1 MTESNDD
8 LDAPRTSE
16 TSSADK
22 LALISAQRS
31 ALKQVIKISL
41 SISKMQQGLQAA
53 QLLGKS
59 TSEIPSNYLKK
70 FDTLK
75 TGISD
80 QPNNKL
86 EQSLEIL
93 DKYINSALD
102 KVFDIVNQGEKS
114 LSENDSSSITLD
126 DINNSIHQELDDF
139 RRKSQ
144 TAVVIR
150 LLLRERGIKTQGL
163 VFGIPQDD
171 IASKLFSLNKKEKEY
186 RKTIQKEI
194 NTMSKYVNNVLAD
207 PELPNNIRE
216 EMQATKDSL
225 QKNLEYLLAGK
236 RLENMPIVF
245 EMIEISSGAKDQEDD
260 KQAPEPGND
269 IEPSEAAST
278 KKEKRGFFSR
288 ASEWINTPTK
298 VKWKDIDKYK

>member
-1 MTESNDD
+1 MVESNDD
-8 LDAPRTSE
+8 INAPRTTDS
-16 TSSADK
+16 SSADK
-22 LALISAQRS
+22 LALISSQRS
-31 ALKQVIKISL
+31 ALKQIIKISL
-41 SISKMQQGLQAA
+41 SIRKMQQGLEAA

-59 TSEIPSNYLKK
+59 TSEIPSTYLKK

-75 TGISD
+75 SGISD
-80 QPNNKL
+80 QPNDKL

-102 KVFDIVNQGEKS
+102 KVVDIVNQGENS
-114 LSENDSSSITLD
+114 LSEHDSSSVTID

-171 IASKLFSLNKKEKEY
+171 IASKIFDLNKKEKVY
-186 RKTIQKEI
+186 RKTIQTEI
-194 NTMSKYVNNVLAD
+194 NTMNKYVNHVLAD
-207 PELPNNIRE
+207 PELPNNIRT

-236 RLENMPIVF
+236 RIENMPIVF
-245 EMIEISSGAKDQEDD
+245 EMIEMSSTEEDE
-260 KQAPEPGND
+260 KQVPDATDND
-269 IEPSEAAST
+269 TNEEVPT
-278 KKEKRGFFSR
+278 KNIKRSFFSR
-288 ASEWINTPTK
+288 ASEWINTPAK
-298 VKWKDIDKYK
+298 VKWKDIDKFK

>member
-1 MTESNDD
+1 MVESNDD
-8 LDAPRTSE
+8 INAPRTTDS
-16 TSSADK
+16 SSADK
-22 LALISAQRS
+22 LALISSQRS
-31 ALKQVIKISL
+31 ALKQIIKISL
-41 SISKMQQGLQAA
+41 SIRKMQQGLEAA

-59 TSEIPSNYLKK
+59 TSEIPSTYLKK

-75 TGISD
+75 SGISD
-80 QPNNKL
+80 QPNDKL

-102 KVFDIVNQGEKS
+102 KVVDIVNQGESS
-114 LSENDSSSITLD
+114 LSEHDSSSGTID

-171 IASKLFSLNKKEKEY
+171 IASKIFDLNKKEKIY
-186 RKTIQKEI
+186 RKTIQTEI
-194 NTMSKYVNNVLAD
+194 NTMSKYVNHVLAD
-207 PELPNNIRE
+207 PELPDNVRT

-236 RLENMPIVF
+236 RIENMPIVF
-245 EMIEISSGAKDQEDD
+245 EMIEMSSTEED
-260 KQAPEPGND
+260 KTKTPEVTDDNTTDLPPT
-269 IEPSEAAST
+269 E
-278 KKEKRGFFSR
+278 KEKRGFFSR
-288 ASEWINTPTK
+288 ASEWINTPAK